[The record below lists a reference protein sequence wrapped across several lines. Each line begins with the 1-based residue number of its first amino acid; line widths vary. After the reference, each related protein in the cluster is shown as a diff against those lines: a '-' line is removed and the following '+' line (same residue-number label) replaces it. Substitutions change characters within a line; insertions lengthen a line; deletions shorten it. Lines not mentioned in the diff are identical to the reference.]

1 MTILKLPHRNT
12 AAVASDLL
20 NTLAQRLSE
29 VIKKHTLTLQLL
41 CASADTVAAGSDGGV
56 QLQAPRHSVAWCPLH
71 QTTSPLLQCKH
82 ADTKATDL

>member
-20 NTLAQRLSE
+20 NTLARRLSE
-29 VIKKHTLTLQLL
+29 VIMKHTLTLQLL

-56 QLQAPRHSVAWCPLH
+56 
-71 QTTSPLLQCKH
+71 
-82 ADTKATDL
+82 